1 MPAKFYHPRYWPTWI
16 GVGML
21 RTIVFLP
28 WRLQMMVGS
37 GIGRLLYLSLPSRRQ
52 ISDINLKI
60 AFPELSDTERQE
72 LNKKHFI
79 NLGQGLIE
87 AGLGWWASD
96 KKIEKLAHVE
106 DFDILTD
113 TLKDGNV
120 ILLGAHFSSLE
131 VGGRIMALHMP
142 LHVTYRPHQ
151 NALIEYLVAKQRDRK
166 YGKAISKRNIREM
179 IKSIKNGSPTWY
191 ATDQN
196 YRGKG
201 SLLIPF
207 FGINAPTNP
216 GTSRLAKMTNA
227 KVIPCITVRLLNRNE
242 SRKGYLIKAFP
253 PLEGFPSNNTITDT
267 TRLNQILEDLIRQY
281 PEQYLWT
288 HKRYKD
294 YGNSNKDFYKDF
306 MQNEQTV
313 DDLK

>member
-1 MPAKFYHPRYWPTWI
+1 MPAKFFHPRFWPTWI
-16 GVGML
+16 GIGIL
-21 RTIVFLP
+21 RLIILLP
-28 WRLQMMVGS
+28 WRVQMS
-37 GIGRLLYLSLPSRRQ
+37 IGAFIGNLLYLSLPSRRE

-60 AFPELSDTERQE
+60 AFPELSDSERE
-72 LNKKHFI
+72 TLNKKHFK

-87 AGLGWWASD
+87 AGLGWWGSD
-96 KKIEKLAHVE
+96 KQIEKLAHVE
-106 DFDILTD
+106 DFSILTD
-113 TLKDGNV
+113 TLENDNV

-131 VGGRIMALHMP
+131 VGGRIMALQMP

-151 NALIEYLVAKQRDRK
+151 NELIEYLVAKQRDKK
-166 YGKAISKRNIREM
+166 YGKAISKRNVREM

-207 FGINAPTNP
+207 FGIEAPTNP

-227 KVIPCITVRLLNRNE
+227 KVIPCITVRLLNPNE
-242 SRKGYLIKAFP
+242 SRSGYLIKAYP
-253 PLEGFPSNNTITDT
+253 PVENFPSSDAIADT
-267 TRLNQILEDLIRQY
+267 KKLNQILEDLIRQY

-288 HKRYKD
+288 HKRYKYYKD
-294 YGNSNKDFYKDF
+294 SNKDFYKDF
-306 MQNEQTV
+306 SRAEISTGG
-313 DDLK
+313 LK